1 MKSRYIAMAIVTTL
15 GLSLGVAQAGQKNPA
30 QQANKSQKQQA
41 KSAPKVAPLAATIV
55 KVDGQSLTVKTDAL
69 MGPDGLI
76 PSQEK
81 TYAATDATVVLING
95 EIRKLSDLVAS
106 QPVHLK
112 LSDDGKTVEG
122 VESKFIT
129 PEAKAAKKSIK

>member
-1 MKSRYIAMAIVTTL
+1 MKSRCFTL
-15 GLSLGVAQAGQKNPA
+15 ALITALSLSLGVAQAGQKNPA
-30 QQANKSQKQQA
+30 QQANKAQKQQA
-41 KSAPKVAPLAATIV
+41 KSAPKVAPLAATVI
-55 KVDGQSLTVKTDAL
+55 KADAQSLTVKTDPM

-81 TYAATDATVVLING
+81 TYEATAGTVVLING
-95 EIRKLSDLVAS
+95 EIRQLTDLIAS

-129 PEAKAAKKSIK
+129 PEAKAARKAIK